1 MNCTRIAL
9 IVSTVFFVGIVNAGH
24 HKSNESNAVSSV
36 APLSKEQKIKLAKA
50 AAPSNISDE
59 ARILDADNTVLKEG
73 NNDWTCM
80 VGTPPTYENPM
91 CVDAVWLNWL
101 DAYMN
106 KKPYI
111 NEAKSIGFSYMLV
124 GDIPVDNDD
133 PFNTDESKNT
143 WVQEG
148 PHLML
153 LVPQGLF
160 GNLPTDPFAGGPY
173 VMWEGSEYAHIMVPL
188 EKTTPLIYLQ
198 P

>member
-9 IVSTVFFVGIVNAGH
+9 MVTTVFFVGIVNAGH

-59 ARILDADNTVLKEG
+59 ARILDADNTVLKEAIMA
-73 NNDWTCM
+73 DRM
-80 VGTPPTYENPM
+80 VDTANLRKPS
-91 CVDAVWLNWL
+91 VDAGLNWL

-106 KKPYI
+106 KPYI
-111 NEAKSIGFSYMLV
+111 NEAKSIVFLICWWATFPLTMMIRLIQTKAKTHGF
-124 GDIPVDNDD
+124 
-133 PFNTDESKNT
+133 KR
-143 WVQEG
+143 G

-160 GNLPTDPFAGGPY
+160 GNSTDPFAGGPY
-173 VMWEGSEYAHIMVPL
+173 VWEGSIR
-188 EKTTPLIYLQ
+188 T
-198 P
+198 